1 MIAAS
6 IDNGVDQIADMDLA
20 WTLIRPD
27 RLDVAS
33 TGGKVT
39 IWGHRGDGVTARA
52 QRLQDEA
59 WLAVSLTLTKEGRPA
74 RTGLLMREV
83 PDYARLRLNDLLCQL
98 QGRLD
103 VGDFKESLTT
113 RRG

>member
-6 IDNGVDQIADMDLA
+6 IDNGVGQIADMDLA

-33 TGGKVT
+33 AGGKVT
-39 IWGHRGDGVTARA
+39 IWGHHDDGVTVRA

-59 WLAVSLTLTKEGRPA
+59 WLAVSMTLTKEGRPA
-74 RTGLLMREV
+74 RTGLLMREL
-83 PDYARLRLNDLLCQL
+83 PDYARLRLNDLVRQL
-98 QGRLD
+98 QWRLGK
-103 VGDFKESLTT
+103 GDFEESPTV